1 MKNVKKEMSWIPD
14 EHKRLYSQAFSA
26 LYQDVKATSSSI
38 INKSKELA
46 VNGYETIKKYYH
58 DDPNGYDDWNCDS
71 DSADPNVYDD
81 SWNYV
86 NTNLDNNSADDN
98 SNFNIKIAE
107 MGDFYPD
114 VLVILHREK
123 HYLCKI
129 YVIDDKGH
137 KISIKGRIS
146 SYRYIHNIINKWFI
160 YQKFESGYK
169 WLPTEELYTAYR
181 ESSSMLSPIDNI
193 LFRYGRNEYYPQ
205 RYHPLI

>member
-1 MKNVKKEMSWIPD
+1 MKSIKRKMNWISD

-26 LYQDVKATSSSI
+26 LYQDVKTSSLSI
-38 INKSKELA
+38 INKSKTLI
-46 VNGYETIKKYYH
+46 NDGYETAKKYYYDMS
-58 DDPNGYDDWNCDS
+58 DDDYDS
-71 DSADPNVYDD
+71 
-81 SWNYV
+81 
-86 NTNLDNNSADDN
+86 NNDN
-98 SNFNIKIAE
+98 SINDISNNDNFIDDKLVE

-137 KISIKGRIS
+137 KIPIKGKIH
-146 SYRYIHNIINKWFI
+146 SYKYIHNIIDKWFI
-160 YQKFESGYK
+160 YQKFEAGYK

-181 ESSSMLSPIDNI
+181 GSSSMLSPIDNI